1 MQVTPMERI
10 EDLKGRQASG
20 SDGASERRG
29 RKTEENAAGSYTP
42 IEWTGI
48 LPQRRGLASS
58 PEA

>member
-42 IEWTGI
+42 TE
-48 LPQRRGLASS
+48 
-58 PEA
+58 